1 MFVKRFFAVLVIVSL
16 ALPALAISPFAGAQE
31 SAGLVRVRIGYFAF
45 DPTQYD
51 TLIDGELMPGG
62 GWKEGSWL
70 FFYPEQ
76 DHPWVIWCCSAT
88 PFLNFPSGVHEF
100 AFAPKGE
107 GPDAVIFGPREVT
120 FEDGHRYS
128 LAVVGEIEDNSLNLL
143 VIDETAAFAEADP
156 GASFM
161 ATYVHDIQGAPPVRF
176 RAGAHLLAENLEY
189 DQFATAWLPGGSPSL
204 YLMVSTPGNQYEQLL
219 GFDSGPLP
227 SGISTFEA
235 IIGSYPG
242 DWGTDYSY
250 VSNWWYVGDI
260 TVNDGGT
267 VAVGDTI
274 AGEIPAVGT
283 RVQYTLTLD
292 ADASLNLYANATG
305 PRTDGVSETTFDPAL
320 YVYDAQGRSLFWND
334 EITYKDDAINDTTL
348 GIFDAGLE
356 RIDLAAGVYTIEVG
370 AALDFVSG
378 PYELI
383 VESAASD

>member
-1 MFVKRFFAVLVIVSL
+1 MFTKRLVFVLLIVVLALASL
-16 ALPALAISPFAGAQE
+16 AITPFAGAQGT
-31 SAGLVRVRIGYFAF
+31 AGLARVRIGYFAF
-45 DPTQYD
+45 DPTQFD

-62 GWKEGSWL
+62 GWEEGSWL
-70 FFYPEQ
+70 SFYPEQ
-76 DHPWVIWCCSAT
+76 DHPYVIWCCSGT

-107 GPDAVIFGPREVT
+107 GLDAAIFGPQEIT

-128 LAVVGEIEDNSLNLL
+128 LAVVGEIEDHSLNLL
-143 VIDETAAFAEADP
+143 VSDETTAFAEADP
-156 GASFM
+156 SSNFM
-161 ATYVHDIQGAPPVRF
+161 GTYVHNIKGAPPVRL
-176 RAGAHLLAENLEY
+176 RAGVHLLAENLEY
-189 DQFATAWLPGGSPSL
+189 GQLATAWLPGGSPSL

-235 IIGSYPG
+235 IVGSYPG
-242 DWGTDYSY
+242 DWGIDYSY

-260 TVNDGGT
+260 TVISGGA
-267 VAVGDTI
+267 VAVGDTV
-274 AGEIPAVGT
+274 AGEIPEIGT
-283 RVQYTLTLD
+283 RVKYTLTLD
-292 ADASLNLYANATG
+292 ADTSLNLYANSTG

-320 YVYDAQGRSLFWND
+320 WVYDAQGRSLFWND

-356 RIDLAAGVYTIEVG
+356 GIELAAGVYTIEVG